1 MSDPPKRQNIVPSS
15 MEVRDMEVIQMAK
28 ITSLLLGI
36 GGDSGT
42 GKSTCV
48 GGIDKIFG
56 PEKMTNINLDDDH
69 TFDRAQRKT
78 YGLTALHPA
87 VNNMALMGKHTR
99 QKAPPEGLTEM
110 AGG

>member
-1 MSDPPKRQNIVPSS
+1 
-15 MEVRDMEVIQMAK
+15 MAK

-42 GKSTCV
+42 GKSPCV
-48 GGIDKIFG
+48 GGIYKIFG
-56 PEKMTNINLDDDH
+56 PEKITNINLDDDH
-69 TFDRAQRKT
+69 TFDRAQRRT

-87 VNNMALMGKHTR
+87 VNNMALMGKHAR
-99 QKAPPEGLTEM
+99 QTAPQEGLAEM